1 MNKQLWGGRFD
12 KLPTE
17 LMKQFNA
24 SIDYDK
30 RLWKEDIEQS
40 AAHVN
45 MLNKCKIISDEDYS
59 QIVDGLDRITD
70 EIKNGKFSFNI
81 SDEDIHMSIEKR
93 LIELKGDS
101 AKKVHT
107 ARSRNDQVATDFRLF
122 AKKAAKKVLKNLFL
136 LQRALL
142 KLAETNLTLTMP
154 GFTHLQHAQPVL
166 VSHWIMAYYEML
178 TRDAEQFFMSLK
190 LSDSLPLGAGAI
202 AGTSFPIDRFLVKK
216 RLGFN
221 SVSRNSIDAVSDRDF
236 ALNFLF
242 SSSVCGMH
250 LSRLAEELILF
261 ATSEFGFIK
270 LPEEYSTGSSMMPQK
285 RNPDALELIRGKT
298 GRLYGNLVSLLVV
311 MKSLPLAYDKD
322 MQEDKEQF
330 FDSFDTIN
338 NSLLILNGIIS
349 KLEFNKER
357 LDNSLKKGFI
367 TATDLADYLTK
378 KGIPFRQAHKITG
391 EIVKK
396 LESDGKDFESADINE
411 LKKYS
416 DKIDDDLSNCL
427 LISSSVNSRKSY
439 GGTSKDQV
447 LYQIQ
452 DAYNSLNNRE
462 LRLSHLF
469 FDYLKSPKP
478 TVDAVVLKKDKLLLI
493 KRKYEPLGWALPGGF
508 IEYGESA
515 EEAVERELREETGLK
530 VVSLNQFHTYS
541 SPNRDERFHTMSVV
555 FIVETAGNEAA
566 SDDAAQ
572 LGWFSLNNLPDLA
585 FDHKKILDD
594 VRSGIQSQGISFKI

>member
-1 MNKQLWGGRFD
+1 MNKQLWGGRFN
-12 KLPTE
+12 KKPSE
-17 LMKQFNA
+17 LMSRFNA
-24 SIDYDK
+24 SIEYDK
-30 RLWKEDIEQS
+30 RLWKEDIAQS
-40 AAHVN
+40 VAHVS
-45 MLNKCKIISDEDYS
+45 MLSKCGIISDKDRS
-59 QIVDGLDRITD
+59 QIVEGLNQISE
-70 EIKNGKFSFNI
+70 EIKNGKFSFSI
-81 SDEDIHMSIEKR
+81 DDEDIHMSIERR

-122 AKKAAKKVLKNLFL
+122 AKKATKKVLKNLFL

-142 KLAETNLTLTMP
+142 KLAEANLTLVMP
-154 GFTHLQHAQPVL
+154 GFTHLQHAQPIL

-178 TRDAEQFFMSLK
+178 TRDAEQLFTSLK
-190 LSDSLPLGAGAI
+190 LSDSLPLGAGAL
-202 AGTSFPIDRFLVKK
+202 AGTSFPIDRFFVQKL
-216 RLGFN
+216 LGFN
-221 SVSRNSIDAVSDRDF
+221 RISKNSIDAVSDRDF
-236 ALNFLF
+236 ALSFLF
-242 SSSVCGMH
+242 SSAVCGMH
-250 LSRLAEELILF
+250 MSRLAEELILF

-298 GRLYGNLVSLLVV
+298 GRLYGNLMGLFVV

-338 NSLLILNGIIS
+338 DSLLILNGVIS
-349 KLEFNKER
+349 KLEFNKKR
-357 LDNSLKKGFI
+357 LDDSIKKGFI
-367 TATDLADYLTK
+367 TATDLADYLAK
-378 KGIPFRQAHKITG
+378 KGVPFREAHKITG

-416 DKIDDDLSNCL
+416 DKIDDDFSDYLS
-427 LISSSVNSRKSY
+427 ISNSVNSRKSY

-447 LYQIQ
+447 LYQIK
-452 DAYNSLNNRE
+452 DAYKTLDNE
-462 LRLSHLF
+462 EHRLEHLF

-478 TVDAVVLKKDKLLLI
+478 TVDAIVLKKDKLLLI
-493 KRKYEPLGWALPGGF
+493 KRKYEPFGWALPGGF

-515 EEAVERELREETGLK
+515 ETAVERELKEETGLK
-530 VVSLNQFHTYS
+530 AVSINQFHTYS
-541 SPNRDERFHTMSVV
+541 SPDRDERFHTMSVV
-555 FIVETAGNEAA
+555 FIVEVLGDAIA

-572 LGWFSLNNLPDLA
+572 IGWFSLDNLPEIA
-585 FDHKKILDD
+585 FDHKKIMDD
-594 VRSGIQSQGISFKI
+594 VKFRNQN